1 MSAEP
6 GEAKPIFLPL
16 FEELRGQKVVI
27 RPFRESDV
35 APYYEAIEESREHLG
50 PWLPIANFYHCEA
63 DVLPWIRRGMADW
76 FLREDLKLHMWDAQ
90 TERFLG
96 GCGMHPRDWRIK
108 SFEIGYWLRAS
119 ATGKGY
125 MTEAVRLMVDYLFDV
140 LQAQRIMIRCE
151 EQNHRSAAV
160 PRRLGFV
167 YEGTMRHVIP
177 GADGTLR
184 NAMIFSL
191 IPSDRQ

>member
-1 MSAEP
+1 MS
-6 GEAKPIFLPL
+6 GEENERKPITLEL
-16 FEELRGQKVVI
+16 FDELRGSRVVV

-35 APYYEAIEESREHLG
+35 KAYYEAIDESREHLR
-50 PWLPIANFYHCEA
+50 PWLHFADYYHSEA
-63 DVLPWIRRGMADW
+63 DVLPWIRRGIADW
-76 FLREDLKLHMWDAQ
+76 TLREDLKLHMWDAH

-96 GCGMHPRDWRIK
+96 GCGIHPRNWK
-108 SFEIGYWLRAS
+108 LGGFEIGYWLRAS

-125 MTEAVRLMVDYLFDV
+125 ITEAVQLMVNYLFDV
-140 LQAQRIMIRCE
+140 LHAQRVMIRCDE
-151 EQNHRSAAV
+151 RNHRSAAV

-167 YEGTMRHVIP
+167 YEGTMRNTIP
-177 GADGTLR
+177 GPDGEPR